1 MRKELLQAGS
11 EVLELRQAIESLAG
25 ENEATPEGDNIEQ
38 MIDFKIK
45 VNDALDKWTVQAQR
59 LNGLAEEWKE
69 VMEL

>member
-1 MRKELLQAGS
+1 
-11 EVLELRQAIESLAG
+11 
-25 ENEATPEGDNIEQ
+25 
-38 MIDFKIK
+38 